1 MKTKFYCIIA
11 AMAALAMVA
20 CSKEEGKEE
29 QGGKEEPQ
37 EEVEVI
43 SVSPETASFDC
54 EGGTFV
60 FTVLANYDWTV
71 TCPAWMNA
79 TPASGAGDKNSH
91 EVSVTVSAYSV
102 ETEDRTGDIKVSL
115 PKGECAVVT
124 VTQTRKPHVD
134 PKPTSISSADD
145 FVLWME
151 HYAATET
158 GTMTLEKDID
168 MSEVDFT
175 PATEFAG
182 TFDGKGHAI
191 KNLKSPKPLFV
202 TMSGTVKDLILD
214 AGCEFASSDIEYVS
228 SFVGLLSG
236 TMSGCTNNGKVVVK
250 EQNSA
255 RYIGGLCSY
264 TEAGAKIENCTNN
277 GSVDYIPATHSSDIY
292 AGGLA
297 GYNKG
302 DMKDIVNNGAVTL
315 APEICS
321 AGKLTAGGLSG
332 AGYSGTAVNCV
343 NNGKLDCHFEG
354 SLGSEVRVGGFFGE
368 GTLTICTACKQFGDV
383 YCPVVGTKYRVGGLT
398 GFQMEVKDGNNY
410 NVFEDCAINCT
421 VTGCQGEAKKAP
433 QWEGG
438 NDVGSSLSMIVGR
451 MSGQSG
457 KGSNLYFGTEAKPVK
472 MAGTLVSTG
481 DVEKTVVITA
491 DNYRSYVCGG
501 GSATNYAGDPAS
513 PCTWQ
518 VFNAVYQAVSK

>member
-1 MKTKFYCIIA
+1 MKFNIIA
-11 AMAALAMVA
+11 AMAMLAMVA
-20 CSKEEGKEE
+20 CTKE
-29 QGGKEEPQ
+29 GGEDNGGDEPQ
-37 EEVEVI
+37 AEVEVL
-43 SVSPETASFDC
+43 SVTPGSASFDSD
-54 EGGTFV
+54 GGS
-60 FTVLANYDWTV
+60 FTIAVMANYSWTV
-71 TCPAWMNA
+71 TCPEWMSA
-79 TPASGAGDKNSH
+79 SPASGAGDKATH
-91 EVSVTVSAYSV
+91 DVTITVKPYNV
-102 ETEDRTGDIKVSL
+102 ETEDRTGEITVSL
-115 PKGECAVVT
+115 PKGESAKVT
-124 VTQTRKPHVD
+124 VTQSRKPHVD
-134 PKPTSISSADD
+134 PRPTSISTTDE
-145 FVLWME
+145 FVLWIE
-151 HYAATET
+151 HYASSET
-158 GTMTLEKDID
+158 GTMTLENDLD
-168 MSEVDFT
+168 MADVDFS
-175 PATEFAG
+175 PVSEFAG
-182 TFDGKGHAI
+182 TFDGKGHTI
-191 KNLKSPKPLFV
+191 KNMKIAKPLFII
-202 TMSGTVKDLILD
+202 MKGTVKNLVFDST
-214 AGCEFASSDIEYVS
+214 CEFNSSDIEYVS
-228 SFVGLLSG
+228 SFVGDLSG
-236 TMSGCTNNGKVVVK
+236 TLSGCTNNGKVVVK

-264 TEAGAKIENCTNN
+264 TEAGAKIENCINN

-368 GTLTICTACKQFGDV
+368 GTLTICTACKQLGDV

-481 DVEKTVVITA
+481 DVEKTVVISA

-518 VFNAVYQAVSK
+518 VFNAVYEAVAK